1 MVKMSQ
7 QINKWVGSDNA
18 SCEGERTTKFQVL
31 MLRIAFGGS
40 VTLADLGVVVES
52 SKGQVKERK
61 TDVFQQTKRKQ
72 LQAFGHI
79 WQGKAAARRTGPGGP
94 RGGRLG

>member
-1 MVKMSQ
+1 MVQVVKMSQ

-40 VTLADLGVVVES
+40 DMLADLGVVVES
-52 SKGQVKERK
+52 SKGQIKEGK

-72 LQAFGHI
+72 LQPFGHI
-79 WQGKAAARRTGPGGP
+79 WQGKVAARRTG
-94 RGGRLG
+94 RLG